1 MMRTIIKSKNSPL
14 FSLMKE
20 KYLLL
25 SYLINPNSLNEV
37 QSQEINLTDQ
47 LGSLLVEIKT
57 SLINF
62 NGSIHTLFMFT
73 DSTDR
78 KKLLE
83 AYTISEHKDKL
94 LVNIAQEFRTP
105 INGISSMLEL
115 IKIYSEKTNLQ
126 IMECINRASVSLTLL
141 KNHINDILDFSLLK
155 NGKFSLHFTSFNIRE
170 LINEINKIIFF
181 QAQKKEVLFETD
193 VSPMVPILVWSDQ
206 TRLTQILL
214 NLLCNSIKFTLK
226 NGQINLNVSYDDD
239 IGIRFEISDT
249 GIGIS
254 EENLKQLFKKYG
266 KINTL
271 LCEALNPQGI
281 GLGLVISKIL
291 AEELSPENF
300 KKFEI
305 MSEIG
310 KGTTFSF
317 YISNNC
323 REGNSQSF
331 SPNSKIKEYEDS
343 IDNENLEIKNKNFE
357 FLAKS
362 NLNFMGGNLLPSM
375 QQIKLWQQANEN
387 SLFIQ
392 KSTYTLNSCSLLF
405 PILKCVCPPIL
416 VVDDD
421 MFEVISL
428 QEILK
433 SLGFQSNYAPN
444 GSEAILRLKERNEEK
459 CCSNCQNFKILFID
473 FSMPILDGAETT
485 KIIKGMDFL
494 QSIKVIGYSIEED
507 NEKMRIAGCDDFLV
521 KPFQIRELKSI
532 LNDYKNVFEE

>member
-1 MMRTIIKSKNSPL
+1 
-14 FSLMKE
+14 MKE

-25 SYLINPNSLNEV
+25 SYLINPNSLNEA

-83 AYTISEHKDKL
+83 TYTISEHKDKL

-115 IKIYSEKTNLQ
+115 IKIYAEKTNLQ
-126 IMECINRASVSLTLL
+126 IMECINRATVSLTLL

-155 NGKFSLHFTSFNIRE
+155 NGKFSLHFTSFNIRD
-170 LINEINKIIFF
+170 LINEINKIVFF

-206 TRLTQILL
+206 TRLTQVLL
-214 NLLCNSIKFTLK
+214 NLLSNSIKFTLK

-239 IGIRFEISDT
+239 IGIKFEISDT

-281 GLGLVISKIL
+281 GLELVISKIL

-300 KKFEI
+300 KKFEV
-305 MSEIG
+305 MSKIG

-362 NLNFMGGNLLPSM
+362 NLNFVGGNLLPSM

-387 SLFIQ
+387 SLLIQ

-405 PILKCVCPPIL
+405 PTLKCVCPPIL

-433 SLGFQSNYAPN
+433 SLGFQSIYAPN

-459 CCSNCQNFKILFID
+459 CCGNCQNFKILFID

-485 KIIKGMDFL
+485 KIIKEMDFL
-494 QSIKVIGYSIEED
+494 QSIIVIGYSIEED
-507 NEKMRIAGCDDFLV
+507 NDKMRIAGCDDFLV

-532 LNDYKNVFEE
+532 LNEYKNVLEE